1 MSAPVKKCEV
11 CDDTGSKSRD
21 MAGYLDCFACDIA
34 DQRVKFREQMGQI
47 GENVWGGA
55 TDALA
60 WRAYQLG
67 KAAASAETS
76 TKDELI
82 ATLHRQYSELEMAL
96 AVEHAALA
104 DALRHVA
111 NLKDRLNA
119 APVVP
124 VAAQPVVN
132 VPEVLGY
139 TSVNTPG
146 YLRDSPYSSM
156 RIYGK
161 AMPDRGVTLAVYAV
175 APSLE
180 AQPAGEVS
188 APNAALV
195 ALKEACDL
203 IRLEVADGVHTE
215 EYRRGMAALSAAGQE
230 VGK

>member
-21 MAGYLDCFACDIA
+21 LSGDIDCVACSAADERTALNFALCGIRRTNA
-34 DQRVKFREQMGQI
+34 DEI
-47 GENVWGGA
+47 
-55 TDALA
+55 A

-124 VAAQPVVN
+124 VAAQPVVLRN
-132 VPEVLGY
+132 PHTGV
-139 TSVNTPG
+139 
-146 YLRDSPYSSM
+146 LRDSRDIESDPT
-156 RIYGK
+156 
-161 AMPDRGVTLAVYAV
+161 GVLIVEPGAPLHA

-180 AQPAGEVS
+180 AQPAGE
-188 APNAALV
+188 A
-195 ALKEACDL
+195 
-203 IRLEVADGVHTE
+203 
-215 EYRRGMAALSAAGQE
+215 
-230 VGK
+230 